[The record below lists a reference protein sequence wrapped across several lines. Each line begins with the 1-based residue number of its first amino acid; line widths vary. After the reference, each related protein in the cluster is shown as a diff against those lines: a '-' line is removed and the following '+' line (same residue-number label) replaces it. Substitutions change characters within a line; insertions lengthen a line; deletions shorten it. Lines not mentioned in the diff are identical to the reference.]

1 MRETIENLLAL
12 QELDIVLNESEI
24 LHRKTTH
31 EGIADVRSNINDL
44 RAQIPEAILKRYD
57 QLRGSDIAVVKEKDG
72 VCGGCRL
79 SVPKGDLN
87 RMHRGAA
94 PWVCPNC
101 GKFLL
106 LQPRA

>member
-1 MRETIENLLAL
+1 MRETLESLLAL
-12 QELDIVLNESEI
+12 QELDIVLSESQI
-24 LHRKTTH
+24 LHRQQTH
-31 EGIADVRSNINDL
+31 HGIADVRSKIERL
-44 RAQIPEAILKRYD
+44 RGELPEAILKRYD
-57 QLRGSDIAVVKEKDG
+57 QLRASGIAVVKENDG

-87 RMHRGAA
+87 RMYRGAI

-106 LQPRA
+106 LQARV